1 MKYFVTGCAGFIA
14 NRVAQF
20 LLDAG
25 HNVVGIDNMNDY
37 YDVSLK
43 EHRLDKLKTC
53 ERFEFHQI
61 DLEFRR
67 NKSKANFP
75 F

>member
-25 HNVVGIDNMNDY
+25 HDVVGVDNMNDY

-43 EHRLDKLKTC
+43 EHRLDKLKAC
-53 ERFEFHQI
+53 EQFEFHQI
-61 DLEFRR
+61 DLESRA
-67 NKSKANFP
+67 SV
-75 F
+75 